1 MENSKYKKLNSKSAK
16 TSSGKLKTCK
26 FILHVVCVRW
36 MNGKKGEEKNLQDS
50 IESCLDEIEK
60 LKMQSATIPC
70 FPSEHFGFP
79 KEVSVNTLW
88 NTTLN
93 WFEFHKDSTLKQV
106 YFASE
111 DDEILHMFSN
121 CQSKRGMKR
130 KSKDEEQEV
139 SLPPAKKKMD
149 SPRKKVQ
156 YDSMTMTQ
164 VDDGMTMTQVDDG
177 MTLTQVDDGYD
188 FPTKNYEF
196 VSMASKSSTKL
207 EFKKIIQM
215 PEENS
220 QPIFKNYTKNTQM
233 DE

>member
-1 MENSKYKKLNSKSAK
+1 MENSKFKELTQKSAK

-50 IESCLDEIEK
+50 IESCLDEVEK
-60 LKMQSATIPC
+60 LKIQSVTIPC
-70 FPSEHFGFP
+70 FPSENFGFP

-93 WFEFHKDSTLKQV
+93 WFEFHKESTLKQV

-111 DDEILHMFSN
+111 DDEILHFFSN

-130 KSKDEEQEV
+130 KSKDEEEIV
-139 SLPPAKKKMD
+139 LPPAKKKMD
-149 SPRKKVQ
+149 SPRKKIQ
-156 YDSMTMTQ
+156 QDSMTMTQ

-196 VSMASKSSTKL
+196 VSMASKPTSTKL